1 MQAKIVLPNEELEY
15 GAAEAIKTLRTNIMY
30 SEDVKAIMLTSTMPS
45 EGKSTVSLELAR
57 SFAALGKNTV
67 LMDCDMRKR
76 REEISVLRM
85 EARLG
90 GGAPIRSPEKGFWS
104 IPP

>member
-57 SFAALGKNTV
+57 SFCGIRKEHGIDGLRHEKILSGETSWNT
-67 LMDCDMRKR
+67 
-76 REEISVLRM
+76 REN
-85 EARLG
+85 
-90 GGAPIRSPEKGFWS
+90 PRSE
-104 IPP
+104 

>member
-67 LMDCDMRKR
+67 LMDCDMRKSYLDR
-76 REEISVLRM
+76 KSVV
-85 EARLG
+85 
-90 GGAPIRSPEKGFWS
+90 
-104 IPP
+104 